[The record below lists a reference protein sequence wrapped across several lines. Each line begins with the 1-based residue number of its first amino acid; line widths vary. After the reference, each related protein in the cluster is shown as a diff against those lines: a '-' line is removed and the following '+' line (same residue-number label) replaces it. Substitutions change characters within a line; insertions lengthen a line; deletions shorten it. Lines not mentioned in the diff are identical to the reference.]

1 MKSCKGGVK
10 MSKKLS
16 KRPLTQVIYIG
27 LGILYQ
33 LSCIE
38 KQNQIYR
45 VRNLMFLKKG
55 KGEKNEREIL

>member
-1 MKSCKGGVK
+1 MKLCKGGVK

-16 KRPLTQVIYIG
+16 ERPLTQVIYIG

-38 KQNQIYR
+38 KQNQIIT
-45 VRNLMFLKKG
+45 VRNLMFVKKG
-55 KGEKNEREIL
+55 KGEKNESEIL

>member
-1 MKSCKGGVK
+1 

-16 KRPLTQVIYIG
+16 ERPLTQVIYIG

-38 KQNQIYR
+38 KQNQITGEQ
-45 VRNLMFLKKG
+45 NLMFLKKG

>member
-1 MKSCKGGVK
+1 

-45 VRNLMFLKKG
+45 ITESYVCEKG